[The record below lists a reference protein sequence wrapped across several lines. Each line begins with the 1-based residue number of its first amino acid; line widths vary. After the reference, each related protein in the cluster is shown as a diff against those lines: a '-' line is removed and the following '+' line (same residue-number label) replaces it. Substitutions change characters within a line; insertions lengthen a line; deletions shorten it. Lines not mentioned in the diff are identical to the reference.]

1 MMTSSA
7 VIRWLA
13 YKTNVLYQENDAKRT
28 RAMKKAGE
36 EKDLKKLKEKEIL
49 K

>member
-1 MMTSSA
+1 M
-7 VIRWLA
+7 IHIILI
-13 YKTNVLYQENDAKRT
+13 KENDAKRT

-36 EKDLKKLKEKEIL
+36 EKDLKKVKEKEIL